1 MSTLTERLDAIRATL
16 PEGVTLV
23 AISKYHP
30 AERIEEAYAAG
41 QRRFGENHILEMA
54 DKAARLPR
62 DIEWHFTGHVQTN
75 KLKHMAAFVHTIQ
88 SVDSWRLLC
97 EIDRQAAHHDRVIH
111 CLLQLHVA
119 QEETK
124 YGLTPD
130 ACRALLADNPWREL
144 QHVRITGLM
153 AMATNTDDE
162 QQVRSEFARV
172 REFYKE
178 VKEQYFAN
186 DDAFATLSEGMT
198 DDYTLAI
205 AEGSN
210 MVRIGSAI
218 FGQREIPTKNQ

>member
-1 MSTLTERLDAIRATL
+1 MSTLAERLDAIRAIL

-30 AERIEEAYAAG
+30 AEMIAEAYAAG

-54 DKAARLPR
+54 DKAARLPK

-75 KLKHMAAFVHTIQ
+75 KLKHMAPFVHTIQ

-97 EIDRQAAHHDRVIH
+97 EIDRQAARYDRVIA

-130 ACRALLADNPWREL
+130 ACLALLADNPWREL

-172 REFYKE
+172 RALFDE
-178 VKEQYFAN
+178 VKERFFA
-186 DDAFATLSEGMT
+186 DDPSFAILSEGMT
-198 DDYTLAI
+198 ADYPLAI
-205 AEGSN
+205 AEGAN
-210 MVRIGSAI
+210 MVRIGSAL
-218 FGQREIPTKNQ
+218 FGEREY

>member
-1 MSTLTERLDAIRATL
+1 MNNITERLNAIRATL

-30 AERIEEAYAAG
+30 AEMIEEAYAAG

-54 DKAARLPR
+54 DKAARLPK

-97 EIDRQAAHHDRVIH
+97 EIDRQAARHDRVID

-130 ACRALLADNPWREL
+130 ACLALLEENPWREL
-144 QHVRITGLM
+144 KHVRITGLM

-172 REFYKE
+172 HTVWEE
-178 VKEQYFAN
+178 VKRRFFAD
-186 DDAFATLSEGMT
+186 DDAFAILSEGMT
-198 DDYTLAI
+198 DDYPLAV
-205 AEGSN
+205 AEGAN

-218 FGQREIPTKNQ
+218 FGVREY